1 MNSSADAVDQFK
13 AAFRADDALGVGR
26 FLTEFPEL
34 KMRINETSGPFGSPL
49 VVNARSRTM
58 LDVLL
63 DAGADINAKSDW
75 WAGGFGILHSAD
87 PEISKY
93 AIERGA
99 IVDIHAAARLGM
111 LDRLKELIAGDPSLV
126 HARGGD
132 GQLPLHFAST
142 IEIAEFLVTHGA
154 EIDARDLDHE
164 STAAQWM
171 IDERQDIVRILVSR
185 GCTIDLL
192 MAAALGDAEH
202 ARQILDADSDAIRV
216 CVSDDYFP
224 MVGGKNGGAI
234 YQWKLGWYV
243 SPHRVALKFGH
254 TDLAQWLLERSP
266 PDIQL
271 VEACWRHDAAAASS
285 IRADLT
291 PADRRHLAHAARN
304 NDFEAVRLFLANGF
318 PVDATSQ
325 HRATP
330 LHWAAFHGNMA
341 MIQLLLPHDPPLEVL
356 DADFGG
362 TPLGWAIYGS
372 QHGWNCT
379 AGDYAGTVEL
389 LIAAGA
395 KLPEKLSGTGAVQEV
410 LRRNGVKE
418 TPGGAG

>member
-192 MAAALGDAEH
+192 VVGHQCVDRSTSSRSVQGSFSRPAA
-202 ARQILDADSDAIRV
+202 
-216 CVSDDYFP
+216 
-224 MVGGKNGGAI
+224 
-234 YQWKLGWYV
+234 
-243 SPHRVALKFGH
+243 
-254 TDLAQWLLERSP
+254 
-266 PDIQL
+266 
-271 VEACWRHDAAAASS
+271 
-285 IRADLT
+285 
-291 PADRRHLAHAARN
+291 
-304 NDFEAVRLFLANGF
+304 
-318 PVDATSQ
+318 
-325 HRATP
+325 
-330 LHWAAFHGNMA
+330 
-341 MIQLLLPHDPPLEVL
+341 
-356 DADFGG
+356 
-362 TPLGWAIYGS
+362 
-372 QHGWNCT
+372 T
-379 AGDYAGTVEL
+379 AGVV
-389 LIAAGA
+389 
-395 KLPEKLSGTGAVQEV
+395 SSV
-410 LRRNGVKE
+410 
-418 TPGGAG
+418 

>member
-1 MNSSADAVDQFK
+1 MNSSADAVEQFK
-13 AAFRADDALGVGR
+13 AAFRADDALAVGR
-26 FLTEFPEL
+26 LLAEYPKL
-34 KMRINETSGPFGSPL
+34 KARINETSGPFGSPL
-49 VVNARSRTM
+49 IVNARSRAM
-58 LDVLL
+58 LHVLL

-75 WAGGFGILHSAD
+75 WAGGFGLLHSAD
-87 PEISKY
+87 PDLCAY

-99 IVDIHAAARLGM
+99 IVDVHAAARLGM
-111 LDRLKELIAGDPSLV
+111 LDRLKKLIAADPALV
-126 HARGGD
+126 YARGGD

-142 IEIAEFLVTHGA
+142 IEIADFLLTHGA

-171 IDERQDIVRILVSR
+171 IDERQDIVRFLVSR

-202 ARQILDADSDAIRV
+202 AGQILDADSDAIRL
-216 CVSDDYFP
+216 CVSDEYFP
-224 MVGGKNGGAI
+224 MISPKNGGTI

-254 TDLAQWLLERSP
+254 PDLAQWLLEHSP
-266 PDIQL
+266 PNIQL
-271 VEACWRHDAAAASS
+271 VEACWRHDAAVAAT
-285 IRADLT
+285 IHAELT
-291 PADRRHLAHAARN
+291 PPDRRHLAHAARN
-304 NDFEAVRLFLANGF
+304 DDLEAVRLFLANGF

-330 LHWAAFHGNMA
+330 LHWAAFHGDLT
-341 MIQLLLPHDPPLEVL
+341 MIQLLLPHHPPFEVL

-362 TPLGWAIYGS
+362 TPLGWAIHGS
-372 QHGWNCT
+372 LHGWNCT
-379 AGDYAGTVEL
+379 AGDYVGAVEA

-395 KLPEKLSGTGAVQEV
+395 KLPDTLGGTPGVQVV
-410 LRRNGVKE
+410 LRRHGVNE
-418 TPGGAG
+418 VPEGAG